1 MNRNYAHYPKPCVPI
16 DNDQPPHAIQ
26 SFIDCTH
33 FLCIKIH
40 PFPLESRFI
49 LNFIVLNMTIKT
61 LRIVGFLEGLSFLL
75 LLFIAMP
82 LKYIWG
88 NPILVKFVGMGHG
101 ILFILFLAV
110 LFAVCEKQKWSIKMF
125 ILGFIASILPFG
137 PFVFDHKLKK
147 FES

>member
-1 MNRNYAHYPKPCVPI
+1 MEKFSPF
-16 DNDQPPHAIQ
+16 
-26 SFIDCTH
+26 SH
-33 FLCIKIH
+33 FLCIKIR
-40 PFPLESRFI
+40 PIQLESRFI
-49 LNFIVLNMTIKT
+49 LNFIVLNMNIKT
-61 LRIVGFLEGLSFLL
+61 LRVVGFLEGLSFLL

-101 ILFILFLAV
+101 VLFILFLVV

-125 ILGFIASILPFG
+125 ILGLIASILPFG